1 MLLLLMLLPLLLLA
15 PAAGALALEPQSR
28 KPPAREGSRWTAAG
42 GTPDGWRLA
51 LDVGREAGTAM
62 PAGWA
67 RSGCRLPLVVRCDF
81 EGGDGGGGGGGWGWG
96 RTAKAGEATATAG
109 RVVPKV
115 DEVRFTGPG
124 GEVRGRIEGGEWK
137 ASPSSGEGGGGIGL
151 SFGLSFPDE
160 LSRRDVTL
168 RGTVRCEGTLYSTE
182 GLRELDAEYYAARDA
197 KWEAGKAAGEAL
209 ERAEAPRR
217 WNPESERWERR
228 YEEEGAASKLWKRAR
243 YLLAERRERSVTDRR
258 PMPKELSMD
267 CGPFPGI
274 EGEAYARRGGRI
286 VLEGGGWGGERV
298 VGTWSMEPISDRPV
312 SYRGT

>member
-1 MLLLLMLLPLLLLA
+1 M
-15 PAAGALALEPQSR
+15 
-28 KPPAREGSRWTAAG
+28 
-42 GTPDGWRLA
+42 
-51 LDVGREAGTAM
+51 
-62 PAGWA
+62 
-67 RSGCRLPLVVRCDF
+67 
-81 EGGDGGGGGGGWGWG
+81 
-96 RTAKAGEATATAG
+96 
-109 RVVPKV
+109 
-115 DEVRFTGPG
+115 RFTGPG

-137 ASPSSGEGGGGIGL
+137 ASPSSGEGRGIGL

-243 YLLAERRERSVTDRR
+243 YLLAERREKSVTDRR

-286 VLEGGGWGGERV
+286 VLEGRGWGGGEGGRNVVDGAHQRQAGVLQGHLRV
-298 VGTWSMEPISDRPV
+298 GEGGGGGG
-312 SYRGT
+312 RGGACILQGRMMIIIVCLQFREC